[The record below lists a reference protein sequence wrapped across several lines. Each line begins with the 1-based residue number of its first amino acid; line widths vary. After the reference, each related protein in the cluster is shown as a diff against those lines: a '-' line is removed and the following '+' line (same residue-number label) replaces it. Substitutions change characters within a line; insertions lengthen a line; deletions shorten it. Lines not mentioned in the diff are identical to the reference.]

1 MFLAIGILYL
11 LLCAPVTVRLM
22 LSFNDVQS
30 AARACV
36 STLFLDA
43 DLEGL
48 MVRKAGA
55 VHLKP
60 RKGPEMQLTRQQIG
74 MAKPFLAEIVRA
86 AHWEK
91 MELRMRVGTGDA
103 AATALAAG
111 AVRAAA
117 LSVLSLI
124 KNRPP
129 CDLRVEPV
137 FREPCLLIY
146 ARCIFFVRA
155 GDIMIAAAK
164 TAVKKMQ
171 KEGFKWINIPSKA

>member
-1 MFLAIGILYL
+1 MFLTMGIVYL
-11 LLCAPVTVRLM
+11 LLCAPVTVRLV
-22 LSFNDVQS
+22 LSFNDIQS

-36 STLFLDA
+36 SALFLDA

-48 MVRKAGA
+48 MVRKSGTI
-55 VHLKP
+55 HLKS
-60 RKGPEMQLTRQQIG
+60 RKKPEMQLTRQQIG
-74 MAKPFLAEIVRA
+74 MAKPLFAEVMRA

-91 MELRMRVGTGDA
+91 MELRIRIGTGNA
-103 AATALAAG
+103 ATTALAAG
-111 AVRAAA
+111 SVRAAG
-117 LSVLSLI
+117 LSVLSCV

-129 CDLRVEPV
+129 CDFRVEPV
-137 FREPCLLIY
+137 FKTPCVLIY

-155 GDIMIAAAK
+155 GDIMIAAVK